1 MASVGGWGGTVVSV
15 EMGCAGRVDLWFLRT
30 WSRWPFI
37 IGTEGGGYFLRRAD
51 VISGREERKPESS
64 ALHMVDIEG
73 DPIAAWRKS
82 MRWEMVA

>member
-1 MASVGGWGGTVVSV
+1 MARVGGKVANVV
-15 EMGCAGRVDLWFLRT
+15 MGCAGRVDLCFFRT

-37 IGTEGGGYFLRRAD
+37 IGTEGGGYFLSRAD

-64 ALHMVDIEG
+64 ALHMVNREG
-73 DPIAAWRKS
+73 CPIVACRKA